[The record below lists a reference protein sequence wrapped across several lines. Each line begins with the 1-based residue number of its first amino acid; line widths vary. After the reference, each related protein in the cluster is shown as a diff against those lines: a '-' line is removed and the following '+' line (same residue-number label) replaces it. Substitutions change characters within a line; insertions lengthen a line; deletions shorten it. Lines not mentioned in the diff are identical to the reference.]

1 MDRHNALE
9 EINMGLFDSLFG
21 GGQKAAQDAA
31 QQRIAGYTSAWN
43 QEQPYFNQATGA
55 VTTGYG
61 GAIDTLRPLYEQGQ
75 LGASA
80 YADLTGANGPAG
92 QERALKAFNTDPG
105 YQFSLDQANQAIQR
119 QIGSGGFQSSGNV
132 LDALDKNTI
141 GYAQKAYGDW
151 AARLQSFLP
160 YSLNA
165 SSLLSGAQTGQ
176 GNALAGLYGNQ
187 GNLAYNTQ
195 AGIGNA
201 AAQGTERAAAAKA
214 AEIGQAV
221 KLAGTVAGVAA
232 APFTGGASLLGSGI
246 TGLTGVGTGG
256 EYATGN
262 NWAQALL
269 GYAGAPA
276 PVYGPG
282 Y

>member
-1 MDRHNALE
+1 
-9 EINMGLFDSLFG
+9 MGLFDEIFG
-21 GGQKAAQDAA
+21 GGQQAARDAA
-31 QQRIAGYTSAWN
+31 NQRIAGYNAAWN
-43 QEQPYFNQATGA
+43 AQQPYFNQATGA

-61 GAIDTLRPLYEQGQ
+61 GAIDTLRPVYEQGQ
-75 LGASA
+75 LGAGA
-80 YADLTGANGPAG
+80 YADLTGANGPEG
-92 QERALKAFNTDPG
+92 QARARALFNTDPG
-105 YQFSLDQANQAIQR
+105 YQFARDEALQATQR
-119 QIGSGGFQSSGNV
+119 ATGTGGFQGSGNV
-132 LDALDKNTI
+132 LTALEDRAS
-141 GYAQKAYGDW
+141 GLAQQQYGNW
-151 AARLQSFLP
+151 AQRLAQFLP
-160 YSLNA
+160 YSLSGA
-165 SSLLSGAQTGQ
+165 SLLSGAQTGQ
-176 GNALAGLYGNQ
+176 GNALAGLYGNE
-187 GNLAYNTQ
+187 GNLAYGTQ

-214 AEIGQAV
+214 AEIGNAI

-256 EYATGN
+256 DYATAN

-269 GYAGAPA
+269 GYAGQPA